1 MSPKY
6 DNQITDAEYIRL
18 IQDKNVLVTEEFFHS
33 ARHYFKKVSSKD
45 FVRTSIIDDVFQ
57 QAFVKLWIEIETK
70 RIFTDSDGNIYRL
83 ATNGDTKKLNCSL
96 KTFLTEIARNEY
108 RSWVRNDKFYLDHD
122 IENSSE
128 IMIDAEP
135 PIVCEHED
143 ARTKLEQIVSSCI
156 LELPSRCKEILTMY
170 YYRHMSLDEIIEA
183 RKEKHTSKNGLKTG
197 KYKCMQALKEKIA
210 KRLQLFKIKL

>member
-45 FVRTSIIDDVFQ
+45 FGRTNIIDDVFQ
-57 QAFVKLWIEIETK
+57 QAFVKLWIEIENK
-70 RIFTDSDGNIYRL
+70 RIFTDSAGNIYRH
-83 ATNGDTKKLNCSL
+83 ATNGDIKKLNCSL

-122 IENSSE
+122 IENSTE
-128 IMIDAEP
+128 IMVDADPE
-135 PIVCEHED
+135 VSERENVR
-143 ARTKLEQIVSSCI
+143 AQLEQIVSSCI

-170 YYRHMSLDEIIEA
+170 YYRQMSLDEIIEA
-183 RKEKHTSKNGLKTG
+183 RKEKNTSKNGLKTS
-197 KYKCMQALKEKIA
+197 KYKCMQALKEKIS
-210 KRLQLFKIKL
+210 KRLQLFKIKI